1 VPAGTELCTRGVDDL
16 DEPAG
21 LTAGVRGV
29 LKGCATPG
37 FEVAAGAPEAA
48 RGVAVVAVSA
58 VMGVEA
64 REGVVVKARVKV
76 RAGVRRERQREQI
89 MVVGFFGL
97 EGVVVGLAWY
107 CYADGFPLL
116 LYAFGVG
123 SSQVPKRPGL
133 SEETLGDAGFGFE
146 HVMPLCSSSI
156 STISHAL

>member
-1 VPAGTELCTRGVDDL
+1 VPAGTELCTRGADDL
-16 DEPAG
+16 DEPTG

-64 REGVVVKARVKV
+64 REGVVVKAREKARV
-76 RAGVRRERQREQI
+76 GVRRERQRVQI
-89 MVVGFFGL
+89 MVVDFLVWRGL
-97 EGVVVGLAWY
+97 WCGLAWY
-107 CYADGFPLL
+107 CYANCFPLL

-123 SSQVPKRPGL
+123 SSRGSKSQSGL
-133 SEETLGDAGFGFE
+133 GSRRRRSGMR
-146 HVMPLCSSSI
+146 VWI
-156 STISHAL
+156 